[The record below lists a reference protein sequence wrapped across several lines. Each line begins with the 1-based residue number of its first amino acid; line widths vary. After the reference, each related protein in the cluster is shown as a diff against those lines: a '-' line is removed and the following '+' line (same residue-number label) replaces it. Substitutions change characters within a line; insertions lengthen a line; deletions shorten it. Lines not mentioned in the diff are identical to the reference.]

1 LTREIVLEE
10 DQFTL
15 MEDGHEVGKITFVP
29 NDPSTLIVD
38 YIFLEERLR
47 GQGLA
52 EELVKRIVDHARES
66 GMMIVPTCP
75 YVYAQFR
82 RNASYHDVWKR

>member
-1 LTREIVLEE
+1 MREIILEE
-10 DQFTL
+10 EQLSL
-15 MEDGHEVGKITFVP
+15 MDNGQEVGKITFVP
-29 NDPSTLIVD
+29 GGPDTLIVD
-38 YIFLEERLR
+38 YIYLEEELR

-52 EELVKRIVDHARES
+52 EQLVERMVEHARS
-66 GMMIVPTCP
+66 HGKLIVPTCP